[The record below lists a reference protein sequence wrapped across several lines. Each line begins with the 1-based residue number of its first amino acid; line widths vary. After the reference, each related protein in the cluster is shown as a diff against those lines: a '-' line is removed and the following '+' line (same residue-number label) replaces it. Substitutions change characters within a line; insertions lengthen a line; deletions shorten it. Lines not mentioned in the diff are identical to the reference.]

1 MRTEPFDLA
10 GTTALLDRPDVPLRG
25 LAILAHDLAD
35 TTAAR
40 LSRPL
45 TRRGYAVLRL
55 SPDGDAKDAIA
66 AALAARAVGDG
77 VHTILIGH
85 GQAGADALA
94 VAVDHA
100 EVLGVATLGA
110 PFPDG
115 LETALHGLRRNLLIL
130 HSPRDEVVSVDHA
143 SRIFLAAKHP
153 KSFLSLDPADHRL
166 TGRQDAD
173 CAGESIAAWA
183 ARFTDDV
190 PPPPEDEHV
199 FVRDTGVGRFQVQIN
214 ASGTTFLADEPV
226 SVGGGASGPTPYQL
240 LAAALG
246 ACTAM
251 TVKMYA
257 GQKSWPLE
265 GIAVRVAHA
274 REKGATPADLFSRE
288 IALEGPLDAEQ
299 KTRLMEIADRCPVHR
314 TLEAGSRV
322 ATMPMDPPTE
332 PPVETPAQHTQDM
345 EAACAE

>member
-1 MRTEPFDLA
+1 MRTEPFDLS
-10 GTTALLDRPDVPLRG
+10 GTPVLLDRPDMPLRG

-45 TRRGYAVLRL
+45 TRRGYAVLRFT
-55 SPDGDAKDAIA
+55 PGADAGATIA
-66 AALAARAVGDG
+66 AALAARPLGDN

-85 GQAGADALA
+85 GESGAAALA
-94 VAVDHA
+94 VAA
-100 EVLGVATLGA
+100 ERPDVLAVATLGA
-110 PFPDG
+110 PFP
-115 LETALHGLRRNLLIL
+115 EALKDAIHGLHRDLLIL

-153 KSFLSLDPADHRL
+153 KSFMSLEPADHRL
-166 TGRQDAD
+166 TGARDAD
-173 CAGESIAAWA
+173 CAGETIAAWA
-183 ARFTDDV
+183 ARFIDEV

-199 FVRDTGVGRFQVQIN
+199 FVRDTGVGKFQVQVS

-226 SVGGGASGPTPYQL
+226 SVGGGNSGPTPYQL
-240 LAAALG
+240 LAGALG

-274 REKGATPADLFSRE
+274 KEKGATPADLFSRE

-299 KTRLMEIADRCPVHR
+299 KARLMEIADRCPVHR
-314 TLEAGSRV
+314 TLETGSRV
-322 ATMPMDPPTE
+322 ATMPMDPPAE
-332 PPVETPAQHTQDM
+332 PPVEPPAQHTRDM
-345 EAACAE
+345 EAACAD